1 MKEKK
6 KIFLPVLPFIACPTE
21 GNNESIK
28 YVARREEENSYEPAS
43 KEVERERESARTQ
56 RINGDNER
64 PC

>member
-28 YVARREEENSYEPAS
+28 YVARREEENSYEPAVKS
-43 KEVERERESARTQ
+43 
-56 RINGDNER
+56 
-64 PC
+64 